1 MKRRI
6 SLFIAV
12 ILLFNFR
19 FTLPILGAED
29 SINYETNNNVED
41 ISEYCNPDYE
51 EYLNSIKD
59 LPEEE
64 YKERLLL
71 APSEYSYNE
80 EYVSD
85 TAMYTDRA
93 SSYSSTYD
101 SISGMSINFENI
113 FDYTNS
119 SQIGWSFA
127 ACDALEIYLRKKCYV
142 SKEDCNF
149 SAIRLMEQISSTVV
163 PQNYAMRDG
172 VYSTGNFSM
181 ASAYWMRGEYSL
193 KNENIH
199 VTDTVSLS
207 DLSRWSSEE
216 QSEERIDSIKKMV
229 MDYGGVFAQCELY
242 TGAFDQYYSSY
253 NNNEGGEIQT
263 GRSLD
268 GGIVIVGWDD
278 NYSIDKFGASKP
290 SEPGAFKAITNM
302 KVEPNSGTLHLGAFY
317 ISYNMVKIFTDVSA
331 IKKAV
336 VGSYAKHIYEY
347 DKKAHSGISNSST
360 TTNVYANKYVS
371 TGDAEK
377 VKSITTYC
385 EVPNSYFNVYISKD
399 GSMSN
404 LQEVNI
410 QGASSNGYKVSNMGY
425 VTMTLSDEL
434 IVDSDFTVA
443 IQVETPMTSAKSI
456 PQEIMPV
463 ENTSISGRCFVAN
476 NISSMQNGNYTD
488 CGSRN
493 NIIKVHVEGTD
504 RQWKF
509 DDNEFDQVKNSTA
522 EDKNIKGLNING
534 NIGFYNSNKRI
545 KGTTFYNYALM
556 TKTNDYKNKSLSFY
570 VNGSSKIYVIGKSN
584 SENITRRIAVY
595 SDNTKETGY
604 INISSPNGY
613 SYSYDGEAG
622 YIYLYSVDDNIRIYS
637 VAVEG
642 YDEDDWYP
650 LDDGDQKE
658 WDFSDLYTNVTSTTG
673 LARITENIECNGMY
687 LYADTNNYMIAIHN
701 ESTSGNGYR
710 YHYGLDLEGSGS
722 DSYRTIAFDVNPES
736 DLYITARTSGSASG
750 ELYLTNRY
758 GCDLDTDI
766 NKESLTISSDI
777 VTYKVHYNG
786 YGERVY
792 LRSKDNGIRI
802 INIVVDSFNEY
813 GADEHSLDPSNIDD
827 LTIGSTITNKTID
840 DYNILGIE
848 GKPAQ
853 ITASTEA
860 GYTKAIRLMSAE
872 YFERCGRI
880 SFNIGDSSGT
890 NNSNPARKIRVKAKS
905 TANGAL
911 LILADKYGYVIG
923 SKALSTNLNEYVF
936 DYSGDKSKL
945 YLFTYNRGSQSFT
958 DIYNISKTDINYY
971 TEDKTITLSMDDN
984 DQGNCILSVNNI
996 PDLSRYTFKILY
1008 DKTELSYAGFDTTE
1022 KLNNAA
1028 IVSDSAY
1035 VSNNTYGQSYV
1046 SIRFSDADKTNW
1058 SGILGTVK
1066 FDFVGDTV
1074 ESEVKLVAEKTR

>member
-242 TGAFDQYYSSY
+242 TGAFDQYYFSY

-570 VNGSSKIYVIGKSN
+570 VNGPSKIYVIGKSN